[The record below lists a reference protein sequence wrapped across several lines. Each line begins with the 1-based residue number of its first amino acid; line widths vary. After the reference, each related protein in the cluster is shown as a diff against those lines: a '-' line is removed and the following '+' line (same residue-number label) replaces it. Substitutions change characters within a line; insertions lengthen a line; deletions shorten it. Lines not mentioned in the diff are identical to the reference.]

1 MQRREN
7 ADKTPYFSVPMRKML
22 EKTGPPWYIYPPA
35 NTAGPTGPDKSFPR
49 SCVFNMDSQFSF
61 LEKIGQEPNNLI
73 KGLQLIQAAEG
84 YVSDDAIKA
93 ASAYFGVP
101 AAEIEGVLSFYAQFK
116 RVKPGKFKIAVC
128 DGTACHIKGAPQVHE
143 WLRQEIGLIPGQTSK
158 DGLFSLET
166 VACLG
171 CCSLAP
177 VMSVNGKVH
186 AKLDRKGLKKILK
199 EYTEK

>member
-1 MQRREN
+1 
-7 ADKTPYFSVPMRKML
+7 
-22 EKTGPPWYIYPPA
+22 
-35 NTAGPTGPDKSFPR
+35 
-49 SCVFNMDSQFSF
+49 MDNRFSF
-61 LEKIGQEPNNLI
+61 LEKVSPEPNNLI

-84 YVSDDAIKA
+84 YVSDDAIRA
-93 ASAYFGVP
+93 ASARFGVP
-101 AAEIEGVLSFYAQFK
+101 AAEIEGVLTFYAQFK
-116 RVKPGKFKIAVC
+116 RVKPGKYKIAVC

-143 WLRQEIGLIPGQTSK
+143 WLRQEIGLVPGQTGA

-186 AKLDRKGLKKILK
+186 AKLDRKSLKKILK
-199 EYTEK
+199 EYAEK